1 MPMDWDTL
9 TFDCYGT
16 LVDWETGIA
25 RAFQE
30 EAARDRI
37 VLEREEIVA
46 AYHQVE
52 PKVEAGAYRPYRQV
66 LEETALR
73 VAERL
78 GWPLTPRRARFLADS
93 LPDWPVFPDTRPALE
108 RLRRRFQLAILSNV
122 DDDLLR
128 ATLERI
134 GVEFDWTVSAE
145 RTRSYKPA
153 PRHFKEAIRRV
164 GGRKGRLL
172 HVAQSRFHDIE
183 PATRLGLAAVWV
195 NRKGESAGDGP
206 RPLRV
211 VADLT
216 ELADWLG
223 A

>member
-1 MPMDWDTL
+1 MNWDTL

-30 EAARDRI
+30 EAARDGL
-37 VLEREEIVA
+37 VLERDEIVA
-46 AYHQVE
+46 AYHDVE
-52 PKVEAGAYRPYRQV
+52 AKVEAGPYRPYREV
-66 LEETALR
+66 LGETALR

-78 GWPLTPRRARFLADS
+78 GWPLTPGRAGFLADS
-93 LPDWPVFPDTRPALE
+93 LPDWPMFPDTRPALE
-108 RLRRRFQLAILSNV
+108 RLRRRFTLAILSNV
-122 DDDLLR
+122 DDDLLQ
-128 ATLERI
+128 ATLKRI
-134 GVEFDWTVSAE
+134 GVEFDWTVTAQ

-153 PRHFKEAIRRV
+153 PGHFKEAVRRV
-164 GGRKGRLL
+164 EGRKDRLL
-172 HVAQSRFHDIE
+172 HVARSRFHDIE

-195 NRKGESAGDGP
+195 NRKGEALGDGP

-211 VADLT
+211 VADLA